1 MIFAYPFIFKKGL
14 STVGVHMT
22 WCIFIYYHAAVD
34 AKLSISF
41 ELCFCIKL
49 QYYVT
54 DIMMIH
60 SGSYSM
66 CYADS
71 ISFNELCIYYNFTT
85 SNKYQ
90 LIVKNAIIFSYFKY
104 LDIHFRDNS

>member
-1 MIFAYPFIFKKGL
+1 
-14 STVGVHMT
+14 
-22 WCIFIYYHAAVD
+22 
-34 AKLSISF
+34 
-41 ELCFCIKL
+41 
-49 QYYVT
+49 
-54 DIMMIH
+54 
-60 SGSYSM
+60 M

-104 LDIHFRDNS
+104 LDIHFRDNSSVIRSYIISFLQNKVGVTRHFYIDLPHLTTFEWDTTWLASAIKLPEILPKLN

>member
-1 MIFAYPFIFKKGL
+1 MKKSPRL
-14 STVGVHMT
+14 PLARTINS
-22 WCIFIYYHAAVD
+22 
-34 AKLSISF
+34 
-41 ELCFCIKL
+41 
-49 QYYVT
+49 YYVT

-60 SGSYSM
+60 SGSY
-66 CYADS
+66 ADS
-71 ISFNELCIYYNFTT
+71 ISFNELYIYYNFTT